1 MTMFLYSFYCL
12 LLSSQHIYCHIDQS
26 LIYIINTYS
35 LKIEMAYAQGDN
47 MRYALVLLITIMSV
61 ASVNAASITSGVM
74 SGSNALGNSV
84 GLSGPDVSRF
94 HMKVKLP

>member
-1 MTMFLYSFYCL
+1 
-12 LLSSQHIYCHIDQS
+12 
-26 LIYIINTYS
+26 
-35 LKIEMAYAQGDN
+35 